1 MTLKRIVSILA
12 AETKYE
18 FLKVVRMPG
27 YTAPVLIFPLMF
39 YVIFG
44 LSFGGARATA
54 SSTVA
59 SYMLASMGAFGV
71 IGAAMFGL
79 GVSVAGERG
88 QGWLTVKRASPMP
101 MIAYLGAKMFVAM
114 IFGAIIVACLFVLGA
129 FFGHVSLSP
138 GEWVSLGVSLVLGA
152 IPFCAFGLAIGYLA
166 GPTSAPPIV
175 NLLYL
180 PMAFASGLWM
190 PLEIL
195 PRFVQRIAPFLPP
208 FHLSQLALDVTG
220 IKPRADIPMHFIA
233 LAAFTVIFL
242 GLATVGYRRDEG
254 RTYG

>member
-1 MTLKRIVSILA
+1 MTSTRLAAILV

-18 FLKVVRMPG
+18 FLKLIRMPG
-27 YTAPVLIFPLMF
+27 FAAPVFFFPIMF

-44 LSFGGARATA
+44 LSFGAARATA
-54 SSTVA
+54 SSTMA

-71 IGAAMFGL
+71 IGAAMFSL
-79 GVSVAGERG
+79 GVYVASERG

-101 MIAYLGAKMFVAM
+101 MSTYLGAKILVAM
-114 IFGAIIVACLFVLGA
+114 IFGAIIVAALFALGA
-129 FFGHVSLSP
+129 TFGHVSLSP
-138 GEWVSLGVSLVLGA
+138 AAWLSLAAALVGGA

-166 GPTSAPPIV
+166 GPTSAQPIV

-195 PRFVQRIAPFLPP
+195 PQFVQRIAPFLPP
-208 FHLSQLALDVTG
+208 FHLSQLALDVTA
-220 IKPRADIPMHFIA
+220 IKPAADIPMHLVA
-233 LAAFTVIFL
+233 LAGFTVLFL
-242 GLATVGYRRDEG
+242 GLAAVGYRRDEG
-254 RTYG
+254 KTYG